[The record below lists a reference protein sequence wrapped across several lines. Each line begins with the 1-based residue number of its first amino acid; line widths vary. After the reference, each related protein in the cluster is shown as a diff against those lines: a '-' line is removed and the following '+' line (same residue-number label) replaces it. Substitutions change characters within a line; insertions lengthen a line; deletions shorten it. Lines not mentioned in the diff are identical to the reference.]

1 MAKRNVTQLRYF
13 GDSNFYLNNG
23 DNNIIFYNQIDSN
36 QPSTLTANDLS
47 SGDAFANYINGKG
60 IIQLGIQ
67 ALPGTKFNLNA
78 NLDPIIIGTSGMY
91 ELDLTNSS
99 ATITTLTF
107 DKHSLDQINKNP
119 DGYLIVDIVYQEG

>member
-1 MAKRNVTQLRYF
+1 MAVAAKKVTQLRFF
-13 GDSNFYLNNG
+13 GDSNAYLNTADANAIYHQL
-23 DNNIIFYNQIDSN
+23 DEN
-36 QPSTLTANDLS
+36 QPNSLSSIDLS
-47 SGDAFANYINGKG
+47 TGDAFIDFTP

-99 ATITTLTF
+99 AVLTSLTF
-107 DKHSLDQINKNP
+107 EKDSLEQINKNP
-119 DGYLIVDIVYQEG
+119 DGYLIVDIVYEEV